1 MFEAT
6 WEIGTDECGPG
17 VGGRTSIPGD
27 AEPGSR
33 FTSTNATLIRVHNLH
48 TTGAMPTTDAYDT
61 DDTHAYECLTCGERT
76 RATEK
81 PGECPACGGDLR
93 NTSMPR
99 HE

>member
-1 MFEAT
+1 
-6 WEIGTDECGPG
+6 
-17 VGGRTSIPGD
+17 
-27 AEPGSR
+27 
-33 FTSTNATLIRVHNLH
+33 
-48 TTGAMPTTDAYDT
+48 MPTTDAYDT